1 MKIYQFLTNEEQEQI
16 LINLLTSPMFERA
29 DFKKALKDIFGKIGD
44 I

>member
-1 MKIYQFLTNEEQEQI
+1 MTNMQHII
-16 LINLLTSPMFERA
+16 LDWIL